1 MGLGIPEMM
10 LIGAGTGLLAGGG
23 LKGAVKGAAL
33 GGIGGGIGNAL
44 QGAGAAGTVG
54 TGLSAG
60 AVPTSAGAF
69 EAAMGLPSSAFI
81 GAGGSLGTAL
91 GGTASQMGLNTIGAG
106 STLYNPEYFANVLGN
121 PVYKGGEGLL
131 SNLGGG
137 ILSGLPDYVTPQNL
151 MGAANIINNTQ
162 MPQRQFAPAGGVSQ
176 GKTSG
181 LNVEMGGARPIGMRR
196 REDF

>member
-1 MGLGIPEMM
+1 MGLGVPELMM
-10 LIGAGTGLLAGGG
+10 IGGG
-23 LKGAVKGAAL
+23 LGLLTGGTKGAIKGAAL
-33 GGIGGGIGNAL
+33 GGLGGGVGNMMKAGQAL
-44 QGAGAAGTVG
+44 QGASAIPTTASAFESSMGLAGLPGAGTIE
-54 TGLSAG
+54 SAG
-60 AVPTSAGAF
+60 LGA
-69 EAAMGLPSSAFI
+69 I
-81 GAGGSLGTAL
+81 GAGG
-91 GGTASQMGLNTIGAG
+91 
-106 STLYNPEYFANVLGN
+106 TLYNPEYFANVLGN

-137 ILSGLPDYVTPQNL
+137 ILNGLPDYVTPQNL

-181 LNVEMGGARPIGMRR
+181 LNVDMGGARPIGMRR